1 MAITI
6 TTMPGHLLESTTKR
20 TIPLQD
26 TMLFGRKKDCHIRL
40 TDSRVSRQHAMI
52 RRQDDG
58 DYWFYDLGSSNGSYI
73 NDQRVITTRRLNSED
88 NIRICD
94 QEYSFDSGE
103 DSGRVSM
110 TDDSLDASISEIRTI
125 PVIMLVSDIKGF
137 TKISEKLPPD
147 VLAQTIGSWYRECDE
162 VLGDYGATVDKFIG
176 DAVLAYWMDTSA
188 ETRTKALSAAKALGE
203 ACERISKLQA
213 ETFSEHQLTLESGLG
228 LHLGKVAHGQMGQ
241 GTFTMLGDA
250 VNITFRVES
259 LTRPLKRDVL
269 VSEEFL
275 AGWDDGHGLCRHE
288 GSHIVKGRTTPLE
301 VYSVESYPNEATL
314 AASA

>member
-1 MAITI
+1 MS
-6 TTMPGHLLESTTKR
+6 GHLVEANTKH

-26 TMLFGRKKDCHIRL
+26 TVLLGRKKDCHIRL

-58 DYWFYDLGSSNGSYI
+58 NYWFYDLGSSNGSYI
-73 NDQRVITTRRLNSED
+73 NDQRVITTRKLNNRD
-88 NIRICD
+88 TIRICGH
-94 QEYSFDSGE
+94 EYGFESGE
-103 DSGRVSM
+103 DSSKVGLS
-110 TDDSLDASISEIRTI
+110 DDSLDATIAEIRTI
-125 PVIMLVSDIKGF
+125 PVVMLVSDIKGF

-162 VLGDYGATVDKFIG
+162 VLSDYGATVDKFIG
-176 DAVLAYWMDTSA
+176 DAVLAYWMDVSP
-188 ETRTKALSAAKALGE
+188 ETRSRALCGAKALRE
-203 ACERISKLQA
+203 ACQRISLLQA
-213 ETFSEHQLTLESGLG
+213 ETFAEHNLTLESGLG
-228 LHLGKVAHGQMGQ
+228 LHLGKVAHGQMGH

-259 LTRPLKRDVL
+259 LTRPLKRNVL

-275 AGWDDGHGLCRHE
+275 AGWDDGYQYCRHE

-301 VYSVESYPNEATL
+301 VYSVERFPNDARL
-314 AASA
+314 AVSA

>member
-1 MAITI
+1 
-6 TTMPGHLLESTTKR
+6 MPGHLLEDSTKR

-73 NDQRVITTRRLNSED
+73 NDQRVITTRKLNSED

-94 QEYSFDSGE
+94 HEYSFDSGE
-103 DSGRVSM
+103 DSGLVSV
-110 TDDSLDASISEIRTI
+110 TDDSLDATISEIRTI
-125 PVIMLVSDIKGF
+125 PVVMLVSDIKGF

-162 VLGDYGATVDKFIG
+162 VLSDYGATVDKFIG

-188 ETRTKALSAAKALGE
+188 ETRTRALSAAKALRE
-203 ACERISKLQA
+203 ACDRISKLQA
-213 ETFSEHQLTLESGLG
+213 EIFSEHELTLESGLG

-275 AGWDDGHGLCRHE
+275 AGWEDGYQYCRHE

-301 VYSVESYPNEATL
+301 VYSVERFPNEATL